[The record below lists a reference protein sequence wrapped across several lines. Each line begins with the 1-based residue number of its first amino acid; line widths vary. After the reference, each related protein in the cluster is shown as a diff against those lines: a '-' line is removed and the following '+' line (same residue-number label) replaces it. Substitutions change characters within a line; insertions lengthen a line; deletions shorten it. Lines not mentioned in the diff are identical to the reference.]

1 MKPNFAL
8 NLSHEGIVL
17 LHRSPRGTWVEVG
30 DVALDDPKLRDNLSF
45 LRSTAVGLDGKGF
58 STRLII
64 PNSQI
69 LYRSIHAP
77 GPTPED
83 REQQI
88 AAALEGDLPYPVDEL
103 AFDWR
108 RDGDAVVVAI
118 VARETLEEAES
129 FAVEHRFN
137 PICFVARETGD
148 TDAWEPFFGRTDY
161 SYAILDDDVDLR
173 ESAAENTDEATLFD
187 DLDGEAEEEPEEVVF
202 AAADTEL
209 ATGIDS
215 DTDAETLA
223 TAQQDSDD
231 LRVTNFFVDEDAES
245 AEGLN
250 LFAETSTEDAEDAT
264 PNPEPDVAD
273 LEGKADAPLIEEA
286 GDLPTPTF
294 ASRRSMMT
302 VSGGDAKNRPLNRV
316 TPRIALG
323 EALGDERPS
332 GPVLSDEERLRAE
345 YLRDEAK
352 TPGPLARL
360 KNAIVPLGSKA
371 AKALTTGAKSVT
383 DGAGK
388 LTGSLVG
395 GLTARRA
402 FAKKNRKKTPDD
414 DTPMVVPLETKSGVI
429 APIDA
434 RETAGAAPKPDQGV
448 EKPSD
453 RQKLIAAGIVALAL
467 LFGGVWLFLPGES
480 PGNLTGDPAIDAENA
495 SFTTLAE
502 RGVTQE
508 NRARHR
514 PSDFEETVAALHPD
528 LVVINPERPARRSLL
543 EGEDDPDLGLPDTAE
558 DLSDLTEEELADIR
572 RAGAPVPTAEEIAE
586 KGEGDASS
594 LFSDEE
600 IAVLYAETGVLQ
612 ELRTPPKPRLDQ
624 DRDDIYV
631 AQPDIELGAQD
642 ATILPDFNDGVADD
656 PPRQLMSPVSPDIEF
671 NVDERGF
678 VIATVEGALN
688 PDGVLIR
695 KGRPE
700 VRPPEKPAREEL
712 VPPNP
717 LAALKPKPR
726 PETLKTGED
735 AIFVQG
741 TLTIA
746 ALREKRARPRPQ
758 SEQFAQAIEADTES
772 TSELAILTSFQPAKR
787 PSDFA
792 ERVEKTRIQLASASP
807 ATGDIERDVDIDPG
821 PALPTR
827 ASVAKQ
833 ATIKNAIN
841 LSKINLIGVYGS
853 PSKRSALLRLPS
865 GRYVKVKIGDRID
878 GGRVAA
884 ISTNSLSY
892 VKSGRNRVLKVPN

>member
-17 LHRSPRGTWVEVG
+17 LHRSPKGTWVEVG
-30 DVALDDPKLRDNLSF
+30 DVALDDPNLRDNLSF

-58 STRLII
+58 GTRLII

-88 AAALEGDLPYPVDEL
+88 SAALEGELPYPIDEL

-108 RDGDAVVVAI
+108 REGDAVVVAI
-118 VARETLEEAES
+118 VARDTLEEAES

-137 PICFVARETGD
+137 PISFVARETD
-148 TDAWEPFFGRTDY
+148 ETDSWEPFFGRTDY
-161 SYAILDDDVDLR
+161 SYAILDEDVDLR
-173 ESAAENTDEATLFD
+173 EPALETTDEATLFD
-187 DLDGEAEEEPEEVVF
+187 DLDAETE
-202 AAADTEL
+202 AADDL
-209 ATGIDS
+209 PDAID
-215 DTDAETLA
+215 DVEAPQDDAEALN
-223 TAQQDSDD
+223 
-231 LRVTNFFVDEDAES
+231 VTNFFVDEDAEP

-250 LFAETSTEDAEDAT
+250 LFAQTNTESTDDDAPA
-264 PNPEPDVAD
+264 PEPETAALEPEADEPLVEATGDV
-273 LEGKADAPLIEEA
+273 
-286 GDLPTPTF
+286 PTPSF

-302 VSGGDAKNRPLNRV
+302 VSGGDSKNRPLNRV
-316 TPRIALG
+316 APRIALG
-323 EALGDERPS
+323 EAGGEELPN

-345 YLRDEAK
+345 YLRDESKA
-352 TPGPLARL
+352 PGPFARL
-360 KNAIVPLGSKA
+360 KNSIAPLGSKT

-383 DGAGK
+383 SRAGK
-388 LTGSLVG
+388 LTGSLFG
-395 GLTARRA
+395 GLTSKLA
-402 FAKKNRKKTPDD
+402 FDGKSRKATPDD

-434 RETAGAAPKPDQGV
+434 PETAGAEPTPDEGH
-448 EKPSD
+448 EKPSN
-453 RQKLIAAGIVALAL
+453 RQKMIAAGIVALAL
-467 LFGGVWLFLPGES
+467 LFGGVWLFLPGET
-480 PGNLTGDPAIDAENA
+480 PINLTGDPAIDAENA

-502 RGVTQE
+502 RGVTRE

-514 PSDFEETVAALHPD
+514 PSDFEETVASLNPD
-528 LVVINPERPARRSLL
+528 LLITIPERPARRTLL
-543 EGEDDPDLGLPDTAE
+543 AEEDDPDLGLPDTAE

-572 RAGAPVPTAEEIAE
+572 RAGAPVPTAEEFAE
-586 KGEGDASS
+586 NGEGDESS

-612 ELRTPPKPRLDQ
+612 ELRIPPKPRLDQ

-642 ATILPDFNDGVADD
+642 ATILPDFNNGVADD

-671 NVDERGF
+671 EVDERGF
-678 VIATVEGALN
+678 VIATLEGALN
-688 PDGVLIR
+688 PDGVLVR

-726 PETLKTGED
+726 PEALKTGEA

-758 SEQFAQAIEADTES
+758 SEQFALATEADAQS
-772 TSELAILTSFQPAKR
+772 ASELAILTSFQPAKR
-787 PSDFA
+787 PSDFS
-792 ERVEKTRIQLASASP
+792 ELVEKTRIQLASASP
-807 ATGDIERDVDIDPG
+807 ATEEIKRDVNVNTG